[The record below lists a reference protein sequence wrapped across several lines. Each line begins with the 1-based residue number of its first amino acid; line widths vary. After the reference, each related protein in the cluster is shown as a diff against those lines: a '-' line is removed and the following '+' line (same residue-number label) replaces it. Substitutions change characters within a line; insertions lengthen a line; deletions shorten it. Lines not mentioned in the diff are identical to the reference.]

1 MKKIHLTFLWLAIVA
16 VFTACKTEVDDVF
29 EKSSAERITEAMAK
43 CRETLVG
50 AKNGWVM
57 EYYADTQYGGYNVLA
72 KFNDNSTVTVQN
84 EAYLSNETRTSHFK
98 VEQSQGVVLS
108 FDEYNAA
115 FHFFSDPHNP
125 AAIGDDGKGMRGD
138 FEFRVIKMSADSIL
152 LKGKK
157 HGSRILMT
165 PLKEGDNWNEYLAK
179 VKATEKSMQYSA
191 YTLQLGDKEYRVG
204 KSYRELRFTDPTTG
218 NVQKMPFIQTA
229 EGMKLYRPITFEGKQ
244 ISGFTY
250 SDDDKWLNPADKSVA
265 LLPYI
270 PPLVE
275 QFTTNM
281 WFVSYSKLGEFA
293 KPYWDKLKKGATE
306 IEGGPEVIQVAIV
319 GLAQI
324 SKAQKEP
331 AFGLSL
337 ISSGYGAVY
346 KFSFEKVS
354 DTSIKLWYNTG
365 MDLDGSF
372 YDRKGNYSVATV
384 PFGTKEQP
392 RTFTLSA
399 DNLKSPTYITLT
411 DEKEPTNVITLLKK
425 QVVNPFDH

>member
-1 MKKIHLTFLWLAIVA
+1 MKKIHLTFLWLAIAA

-84 EAYLSNETRTSHFK
+84 EVYLSNEMRTSHFK

-125 AAIGDDGKGMRGD
+125 ADIGDDGKGMRGD

-165 PLKEGDNWNEYLAK
+165 PLKEGEKWNEYLAK
-179 VKATEKSMQYSA
+179 VKETEKSMQYST
-191 YTLQLGDKEYRVG
+191 YILQMGDKEYRVS

-229 EGMKLYRPITFEGKQ
+229 EGFQLYRPFTYGGKT
-244 ISGFTY
+244 ISGFAY
-250 SDDDKWLNPADKSVA
+250 SDDDKWLNPADNSVV
-265 LLPYI
+265 LSPYV
-270 PPLVE
+270 PPLVD
-275 QFTTNM
+275 QFVKST
-281 WFVSYSKLGEFA
+281 WYVSYSKIGDFA
-293 KPYWDKLKKGATE
+293 KPYWDRFKEGADKLNDLGIIQMAAVGFITFND
-306 IEGGPEVIQVAIV
+306 GDPASVYGLVIQ
-319 GLAQI
+319 
-324 SKAQKEP
+324 
-331 AFGLSL
+331 
-337 ISSGYGAVY
+337 SGGYIASYGFDYERVD
-346 KFSFEKVS
+346 
-354 DTSIKLWYNTG
+354 DTHVKLWYTG
-365 MDLDGSF
+365 KMYHNGKYFNDN
-372 YDRKGNYSVATV
+372 GNYSIAAM
-384 PFGTKEQP
+384 PFGTKDAS
-392 RTFTLSA
+392 RTFALST
-399 DNLKSPTYITLT
+399 DNLKAPTYITLT
-411 DEKEPTNVITLLKK
+411 DENEPTNVITLSARLIS
-425 QVVNPFDH
+425 NPFDH